1 MASAR
6 RKRGERETTEQKP
19 GEGDTVVLVHGLWM
33 TGVEFGV
40 LRNRLVHDGFR
51 VEYFPYASMHGDA
64 AAIGAGLRRR
74 LDVDPGERVHVVGHS
89 LGGAFVY
96 RALMDSDSPLN
107 GNAVVLASPLNG
119 SRAAT
124 GVMRWPWLAPVLG
137 VHVTSELASPCGRRW
152 DGRTALGAIAGTR
165 PIGTGRFF
173 ARFDE
178 DNDGTVG
185 VSETIIPGLTDHL
198 VLPHSHIGMLFA
210 ADVAAQ
216 VTAFLRNGRFSR
228 SNPR

>member
-6 RKRGERETTEQKP
+6 RKRGEPVTGARRT
-19 GEGDTVVLVHGLWM
+19 GDGDTVVLVHGLWM
-33 TGVEFGV
+33 TGFEFGL

-51 VEYFPYASMHGDA
+51 VEYFPYASMHGDV
-64 AAIGAGLRRR
+64 AAIGADLRRR
-74 LDVDPGERVHVVGHS
+74 LDANRAERVHLVGHS

-96 RALMDSDSPLN
+96 RALMDSDSPIN
-107 GNAVVLASPLNG
+107 GNAVVLGSPLNG
-119 SRAAT
+119 SRAAR

-137 VHVTSELASPCGRRW
+137 VHVTSELVSPCGRAW

-198 VLPHSHIGMLFA
+198 VLRHSHIGMLFA
-210 ADVAAQ
+210 TDVAAQ
-216 VTAFLRNGRFSR
+216 VATFLRRGRFER
-228 SNPR
+228 S